1 MPQMAAY
8 SAAKA
13 GLHRYVQALRAEVY
27 HEPIT
32 VTELAPGYIDT
43 DMNRGAKSRPF
54 VIPLERGGA
63 MLARLIERR
72 VRHALRT
79 GVAVGA
85 GRAAREARCR
95 RGCWRRRPARNE
107 DPHAMTQLPA
117 DTRPVAPQH
126 AIDAER
132 LGAWLTANVAP
143 LDGPLEIAQFKGGQS
158 NPTYLLAAGR
168 QRYVLRRKP
177 PGKLLPSAHAVDRE
191 YRVIRALARTGRAG
205 GEGLRPVRGR
215 RGDRHGV
222 LRHGVRR
229 GPRVLGPEPAGPGAR
244 SARRDPRR
252 DQPRDR
258 RAAQRRLCASVGL
271 GDYGRSG
278 EYIAR
283 QVARWSKQ
291 YQASETEK
299 IEAMDNLIAWLPE
312 NIPVGDETSIV
323 HGDYRIDNVIF
334 HPDEPRIL
342 AVLDWELSTLG
353 HPLAD
358 FAYHCM
364 VWRIPP
370 GTFRGLGGLDLAALG
385 IPSEHE
391 YVAAYC
397 RRTGRAGIEP
407 RDWEYYMVYNMFRI
421 AAIVQGVMARALQG
435 NASSAQAL
443 ETGRAARPLAELA
456 WRQVERLKLS

>member
-1 MPQMAAY
+1 
-8 SAAKA
+8 
-13 GLHRYVQALRAEVY
+13 
-27 HEPIT
+27 
-32 VTELAPGYIDT
+32 
-43 DMNRGAKSRPF
+43 
-54 VIPLERGGA
+54 
-63 MLARLIERR
+63 
-72 VRHALRT
+72 
-79 GVAVGA
+79 
-85 GRAAREARCR
+85 
-95 RGCWRRRPARNE
+95 
-107 DPHAMTQLPA
+107 MTQLPA

-126 AIDAER
+126 AIDAPR
-132 LGAWLTANVAP
+132 LAEWLATNVAP
-143 LDGPLEIAQFKGGQS
+143 LAGPLEVAQFKGGQS
-158 NPTYLLAAGR
+158 NPTYLLAAGA

-191 YRVIRALARTGRAG
+191 YRVIRALAGTGVPVARAHALCEDESVIG
-205 GEGLRPVRGR
+205 TPFYVMEYVSGRVFWDPQLPGLESAERAAIHDEINRVIATL
-215 RGDRHGV
+215 HGV
-222 LRHGVRR
+222 
-229 GPRVLGPEPAGPGAR
+229 
-244 SARRDPRR
+244 DY
-252 DQPRDR
+252 
-258 RAAQRRLCASVGL
+258 AAVGL
-271 GDYGRSG
+271 GDYGRTG

-312 NIPVGDETSIV
+312 NIPAGDETSIV

-334 HPDEPRIL
+334 HPSEPRIL

-370 GTFRGLGGLDLAALG
+370 GTFRGLGGADLAALG
-385 IPSEHE
+385 IPSEQE

-407 RDWEYYMVYNMFRI
+407 RDWEYYIVYNMFRI

-456 WRQVERLKLS
+456 WRQVERRKHS